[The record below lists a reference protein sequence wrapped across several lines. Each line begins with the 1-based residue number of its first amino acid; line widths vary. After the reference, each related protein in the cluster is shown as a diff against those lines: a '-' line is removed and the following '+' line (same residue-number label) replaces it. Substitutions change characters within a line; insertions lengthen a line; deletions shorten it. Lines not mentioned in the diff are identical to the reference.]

1 MAKVQKGKA
10 EAFVAEAEGL
20 LSKRSWFSSSKERNA
35 EDAAEIFEK
44 AANAYKVGGLN
55 QDAGDIYAKVAELYR
70 DSLSDFN
77 NASKAFNNAGTCYK
91 KSNPLDAVKAYQ
103 QAVSLYTDNA
113 RITQAAKLCKEIA
126 ELYENEE
133 IDEDEKSHI
142 VLAIEAFEQASELF
156 GMEDSKSAASQCLGK
171 IAELCSA
178 ALEPP
183 DFGRASKIY
192 DDLGRRCLSS
202 NLLKF
207 NAKGY
212 FLQAI
217 LCHLANSDDVGAE
230 QAGAK
235 YESLDYTFGDSRE
248 GKFAN
253 ALIGAVKEYDVEE
266 LSTACFEYD
275 RISKLNP
282 WQTSIL
288 VKIKRSVDEGG
299 DGDGDD
305 DDSDVDLT

>member
-1 MAKVQKGKA
+1 MSKAQKSKA
-10 EAFVAEAEGL
+10 EAFVKEAEGL
-20 LSKRSWFSSSKERNA
+20 LSKRSWFSSSKERNV
-35 EDAAEIFEK
+35 EDAAESYEK

-55 QDAGDIYAKVAELYR
+55 GEAGDTYMKSAMLYR
-70 DSLSDFN
+70 DKLSDFL
-77 NASKAFNNAGTCYK
+77 NASKTLNNAGTCYK
-91 KSNPLDAVKAYQ
+91 KSDPAQAIDAYK

-113 RITQAAKLCKEIA
+113 RITQAAKLMKTIA
-126 ELYENEE
+126 ELYEEEE
-133 IDEDEKSHI
+133 IDDKNEGKSHI
-142 VLAIEAFEQASELF
+142 VCAIEAYEQASELF
-156 GMEDSKSAASQCLGK
+156 GMEDSKSSTSQCLGK

-178 ALEPP
+178 ALDPP
-183 DFGRASKIY
+183 DFTRAGKIY

-212 FLQAI
+212 FLQAV
-217 LCHLANSDDVGAE
+217 LCHLASGDDVGAE
-230 QAGAK
+230 QAMAK

-253 ALIGAVKEYDVEE
+253 SLIDAVKGYDVEE
-266 LSTACFEYD
+266 FSTACFEYD

-288 VKIKRSVDEGG
+288 VKVKRSIDEGG
-299 DGDGDD
+299 DDD
-305 DDSDVDLT
+305 DNDSDIDLT

>member
-10 EAFVAEAEGL
+10 EAFIAEAEGL

-299 DGDGDD
+299 DGDD